1 MPDNS
6 ELDALKADA
15 RRDMRALRAEA
26 ADARAGLGL
35 IEMFPLELARLSP
48 VAGYWPVGGEIDSRP
63 LLAALA
69 KAGRQIA
76 LPRMP
81 ARDALAQFLVWRAGD
96 ALKADA
102 YGVPSPPANSP
113 PLKPRLIL
121 TPLIAFDRAGRRLG
135 QGGRHYD
142 PILSVYRAEGAI
154 AVGLSYSAQE
164 MPLVPTGPHDAPLDW
179 VITEREAIRCGPT
192 SGGPRADG
200 LRGFSGN

>member
-1 MPDNS
+1 MADNS

-15 RRDMRALRAEA
+15 RRDMRALRADA
-26 ADARAGLGL
+26 ADPGAGLKL

-76 LPRMP
+76 LPRLP
-81 ARDALAQFLVWRAGD
+81 ARDALTQFLAWRAGE

-102 YGVPSPPANSP
+102 FGVPSPPPGSP
-113 PLKPRLIL
+113 RLKPRLIL
-121 TPLIAFDRAGRRLG
+121 VPLIAFDRGGRRLG
-135 QGGRHYD
+135 QGGGHYD
-142 PILSVYRAEGAI
+142 RILSVYRAEGAI
-154 AVGLSYSAQE
+154 AVGLAYAVQE

-179 VITEREAIRCGPT
+179 VITEREAIRCAPTANGPQ
-192 SGGPRADG
+192 SDG
-200 LRGFSGN
+200 LRGLSGN